1 MISFLV
7 QHLAGEE
14 QEMCAHNYYT
24 NNVRYYDIDFTRIV
38 QEFNAALRPQRP

>member
-1 MISFLV
+1 MTSFPV

-14 QEMCAHNYYT
+14 REMRAHNYCT
-24 NNVRYYDIDFTRIV
+24 NNVRYYDTDFTRIV